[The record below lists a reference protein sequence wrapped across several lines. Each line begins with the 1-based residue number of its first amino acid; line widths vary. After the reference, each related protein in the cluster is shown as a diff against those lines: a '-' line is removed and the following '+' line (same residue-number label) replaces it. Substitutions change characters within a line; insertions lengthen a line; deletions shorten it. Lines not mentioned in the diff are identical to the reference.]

1 MATPTTSDGTRP
13 IRRYIRRKLDMRIR
27 ILSESSGGEIVHGRC
42 ITISE
47 GGFGA
52 ILTHQLPAQNQ
63 VWVQFRATSLG
74 AESQLRA
81 EVRQAK
87 GFHYG
92 FQFISPNHE
101 ARSFIR
107 RLVAQ
112 GTDLG

>member
-1 MATPTTSDGTRP
+1 MSRPKASENPRP
-13 IRRYIRRKLDMRIR
+13 IRRYIRRKLDMRIH
-27 ILSESSGGEIVHGRC
+27 ILTRPEGGEVVHGRC

-52 ILTHQLPAQNQ
+52 ILTQALPSQDEI
-63 VWVQFRATSLG
+63 WVQFRG
-74 AESQLRA
+74 ANLTEDSQLRA

-92 FQFISPNHE
+92 FQFVSPDRG

-112 GTDLG
+112 GTEVG

>member
-1 MATPTTSDGTRP
+1 MSKLKRTDGP
-13 IRRYIRRKLDMRIR
+13 NPVRRYVRRKLDMRVH
-27 ILSESSGGEIVHGRC
+27 ILSRPGGGEIVHGRC
-42 ITISE
+42 TTISE

-52 ILTHQLPAQNQ
+52 ILSQQLPPQNE
-63 VWVQFRATSLG
+63 VWVQFRAANLG
-74 AESQLRA
+74 ESQLRA

-92 FQFISPNHE
+92 FQFISPDLE

-112 GTDLG
+112 GSELT